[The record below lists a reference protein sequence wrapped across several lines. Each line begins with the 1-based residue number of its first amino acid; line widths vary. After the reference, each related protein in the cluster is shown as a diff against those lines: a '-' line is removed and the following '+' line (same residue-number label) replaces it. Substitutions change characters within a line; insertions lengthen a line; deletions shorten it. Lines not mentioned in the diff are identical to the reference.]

1 MRHDPYVG
9 VTGFMTR
16 AEVDAAVEAFKAQA
30 NWRDADLMIGVLA
43 SSKTLAGGTNKWP
56 NRYPKVGDIASL
68 FPLYLNAFNLIHYAT
83 DDRST
88 LADQLKELVRLGGQN
103 LHGFQLNIRWP
114 EPAALDAIPKGMR
127 VVLQLGRG
135 AIDEVDDDPIK
146 AAKALGA
153 YKGTVTDVLI
163 DMSGGR
169 GRDIDVVTAAR
180 YVEAIDD
187 RHPDFGIGVAGGLSS
202 GTILRLAG
210 LANRWPM
217 LSIDA
222 EGRLRT
228 PQPEDRLDIEAVKD
242 YLDMADV
249 LFD

>member
-1 MRHDPYVG
+1 
-9 VTGFMTR
+9 
-16 AEVDAAVEAFKAQA
+16 
-30 NWRDADLMIGVLA
+30 MIGVLA

-68 FPLYLNAFNLIHYAT
+68 FPLYPNAFNLIHYAT

-135 AIDEVDDDPIK
+135 ALDEVDSDPDK
-146 AAKALGA
+146 AAAALDA
-153 YKGTVTDVLI
+153 YQGVITDVLV
-163 DMSGGR
+163 DASGGL
-169 GRDIDVVTAAR
+169 GLFLDAAAAER
-180 YVEAIDD
+180 YVAAIDA
-187 RHPDFGIGVAGGLSS
+187 RHPHLGIGVAGGLSS

-228 PQPEDRLDIEAVKD
+228 PQPEDHLDIEAVKD